1 LGIFIFVRHGKDL
14 YTVGRHVMCDIVIHQ
29 EITKIKIDNLS
40 RVQCGFRRIRDMT
53 ADYQTILEDYSANGT
68 FVNGVRIGKGKN
80 KLLANGDVIAMTCP
94 KGKVFTYLDT
104 QHRNPG
110 FPTDINK
117 KFVIV
122 ENLGK
127 G

>member
-1 LGIFIFVRHGKDL
+1 M
-14 YTVGRHVMCDIVIHQ
+14 YTVGRHVACDIVIHQ

-80 KLLANGDVIAMTCP
+80 KLLANGDVIAMTCS

-104 QHRNPG
+104 QHRNPS